1 MLGHNQTIHHKHKIG
16 YFQNW
21 IESGLLPGLQ
31 TVISAAKT
39 IDDFQ
44 PLKLIKTIYLR

>member
-16 YFQNW
+16 YSSKLDRKWFVNF
-21 IESGLLPGLQ
+21 GLQ
-31 TVISAAKT
+31 TVVYLPET

-44 PLKLIKTIYLR
+44 PL